1 MSLSNKSQNIIK
13 NIITFIQLRD
23 FKNISLEVNKITS
36 INQGLLI
43 IQELKQKLIKEYNNI
58 INNIKNNI
66 ILIDEYIEDLPY
78 YIILF
83 LFINI
88 KDKQGININIG
99 NFDKHKNI
107 LILTQIEY
115 YTIIN
120 YTIKD
125 IKNILLILSDDLLNY
140 INKILSNQNNIFT
153 RFKYTYLEYLNIEE
167 YNEKIKEYNDYLLL
181 SMDFIYCYYID
192 FKKYNIKNNKI
203 ILMNKI
209 LFCDF

>member
-13 NIITFIQLRD
+13 NIITFTQLRD
-23 FKNISLEVNKITS
+23 FKNIRLEVNKITS

-99 NFDKHKNI
+99 NFDKNKNI

-125 IKNILLILSDDLLNY
+125 IKNILLILSNDLLNY
-140 INKILSNQNNIFT
+140 INKILKNQNNIFT
-153 RFKYTYLEYLNIEE
+153 RFKYTYLEYLDNEE
-167 YNEKIKEYNDYLLL
+167 YNEKIKEYNEYLLL

-192 FKKYNIKNNKI
+192 FKKYNINNNKI
-203 ILMNKI
+203 LLMNKI